1 MILEKNLQQFY
12 LIVTIISLILLINKN
27 PFICPIIHKKG
38 LKMIIS
44 EKLLNELQ
52 ILNTDIEN
60 ILITKSLTTFQLD
73 TFFKS
78 FEKRRYNILSE
89 IKLYNKNIE
98 NEYEKIKTIDT
109 NYSAELSNNILK
121 IFVPETIPS
130 YKNLKTHTYKRIL
143 LNVAE
148 VTKEFKGVF
157 DNKVFIFIK
166 IFDDI
171 TGWDIDNKYIKP
183 ISDALISSG
192 VIKDDN
198 ISKMYY
204 AVKGEYSTT
213 PHAEIYVIDSSKID
227 NFIENSIL

>member
-1 MILEKNLQQFY
+1 
-12 LIVTIISLILLINKN
+12 
-27 PFICPIIHKKG
+27 
-38 LKMIIS
+38 MIIS

-73 TFFKS
+73 TFFKN

-148 VTKEFKGVF
+148 VTKKFKGVF
-157 DNKVFIFIK
+157 NNKVFIFIK

-213 PHAEIYVIDSSKID
+213 PHTEIYVIDSSKID

>member
-1 MILEKNLQQFY
+1 
-12 LIVTIISLILLINKN
+12 
-27 PFICPIIHKKG
+27 
-38 LKMIIS
+38 MIIS

-73 TFFKS
+73 TFFKN

-148 VTKEFKGVF
+148 VTKEFKEVF

-166 IFDDI
+166 IFDNI

-198 ISKMYY
+198 I
-204 AVKGEYSTT
+204 
-213 PHAEIYVIDSSKID
+213 
-227 NFIENSIL
+227 

>member
-1 MILEKNLQQFY
+1 
-12 LIVTIISLILLINKN
+12 
-27 PFICPIIHKKG
+27 
-38 LKMIIS
+38 MIIS

-213 PHAEIYVIDSSKID
+213 PHA
-227 NFIENSIL
+227 

>member
-1 MILEKNLQQFY
+1 
-12 LIVTIISLILLINKN
+12 
-27 PFICPIIHKKG
+27 
-38 LKMIIS
+38 MIIS

-73 TFFKS
+73 TFFKN

-166 IFDDI
+166 
-171 TGWDIDNKYIKP
+171 
-183 ISDALISSG
+183 
-192 VIKDDN
+192 N
-198 ISKMYY
+198 I
-204 AVKGEYSTT
+204 
-213 PHAEIYVIDSSKID
+213 
-227 NFIENSIL
+227 

>member
-1 MILEKNLQQFY
+1 
-12 LIVTIISLILLINKN
+12 
-27 PFICPIIHKKG
+27 
-38 LKMIIS
+38 MIIS

-213 PHAEIYVIDSSKID
+213 HHAEIYVIDSSKID

>member
-1 MILEKNLQQFY
+1 
-12 LIVTIISLILLINKN
+12 
-27 PFICPIIHKKG
+27 
-38 LKMIIS
+38 MIIS

-73 TFFKS
+73 TFFKN

-148 VTKEFKGVF
+148 VTKEFKEVF

-171 TGWDIDNKYIKP
+171 TGWDIDNKFIKP
-183 ISDALISSG
+183 IFDSLIANK
-192 VIKDDN
+192 IIEDDN
-198 ISKMYY
+198 IEKMFY
-204 AVKGEYSTT
+204 AASGFFCDE
-213 PHAEIYVIDSSKID
+213 PHTEVYITGIKNAENLFKNVLD
-227 NFIENSIL
+227 ENVLFSDF

>member
-1 MILEKNLQQFY
+1 MILTKDLLDDLLSLENSIHSLTLAQNPNNLQ
-12 LIVTIISLILLINKN
+12 
-27 PFICPIIHKKG
+27 
-38 LKMIIS
+38 
-44 EKLLNELQ
+44 
-52 ILNTDIEN
+52 IE
-60 ILITKSLTTFQLD
+60 
-73 TFFKS
+73 S
-78 FEKRRYNILSE
+78 FLRNLEKRRYSILNQ